1 MMHHNLNA
9 FGMGIVVEHLD
20 IEIRIRSDE
29 IEYIKLRMSVPS
41 FNQHLTQSVFGCEI
55 YIFLYFLIVSSMYAM
70 RFALCIICHAQ
81 SDRRQVIS
89 ITPLVLTYNHLPPYT
104 AIFYGMDPRHIL
116 ISAWFI
122 QIKSQFARQHVTCV
136 VTYHNRTPRCIEWCL
151 NISFHPLGIGCKP

>member
-29 IEYIKLRMSVPS
+29 IEYIKLRMSNPVFPAYVPS

-70 RFALCIICHAQ
+70 RFALPKNVDDIVRTV
-81 SDRRQVIS
+81 S
-89 ITPLVLTYNHLPPYT
+89 
-104 AIFYGMDPRHIL
+104 L
-116 ISAWFI
+116 ISGGPYPFGDMA
-122 QIKSQFARQHVTCV
+122 
-136 VTYHNRTPRCIEWCL
+136 YL
-151 NISFHPLGIGCKP
+151 LGIIIIGTVVIVENIFLSDTSADIID